1 MKSVNLNLIDFKLV
15 ELIMKCVFYSDNE
28 NMFNVYLNE
37 FFCSFYYVIDRGSII
52 FYVCE
57 RKYFFDFILVRFFRR
72 LEGKFVFIFVNKEG
86 KIFV

>member
-37 FFCSFYYVIDRGSII
+37 FFCSFYYVID
-52 FYVCE
+52 
-57 RKYFFDFILVRFFRR
+57 
-72 LEGKFVFIFVNKEG
+72 
-86 KIFV
+86 